1 MGSNFW
7 VINGQGLQRRYSKG
21 VSGSGIL
28 SKADLERQKKDMEA
42 LHKMHVAK
50 RAKREA
56 RMEARMKKN
65 MSPEKA
71 LQILEEN
78 PTADI
83 DVEKIQQ
90 KALEQTNVIARKY
103 GLAEPNNPEA
113 LKHDR
118 FHCSTCDRRLD
129 QPNAHKGTDVD
140 GLFDDADIRLLCC
153 WCFGKMSD
161 SEIKSTMRI
170 DGAEA
175 SAEIRLKVYNPIE
188 STKEEIESLVDTK
201 RIYLKAKLKKWQ
213 QDTELIGKF
222 KYSDLAG
229 EDFVVGAMIDMAKAS
244 YNYYPW

>member
-1 MGSNFW
+1 MSNM
-7 VINGQGLQRRYSKG
+7 IKISGQGLQRKYG
-21 VSGSGIL
+21 NGIGSSNL
-28 SKADLERQKKDMEA
+28 LTDADRNQQKKDHEA
-42 LHKMHVAK
+42 LRASS

-56 RMEARMKKN
+56 REKRQAKRMARN
-65 MSPEKA
+65 VSPEKA
-71 LQILEEN
+71 IEILEQN

-83 DVEKIQQ
+83 DVQSIHE